1 MELKLKT
8 DDALVSELRELVKR
22 EREMKKLTRAFI
34 REVKRRNLD
43 RIPRG
48 PELLPSQPELPIA
61 EEESVVIPISL

>member
-1 MELKLKT
+1 
-8 DDALVSELRELVKR
+8 
-22 EREMKKLTRAFI
+22 MKKLTRAFI